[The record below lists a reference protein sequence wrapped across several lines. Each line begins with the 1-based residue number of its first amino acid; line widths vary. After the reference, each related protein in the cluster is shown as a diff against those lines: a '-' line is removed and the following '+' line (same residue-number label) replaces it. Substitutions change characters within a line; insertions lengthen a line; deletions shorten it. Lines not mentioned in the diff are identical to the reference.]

1 MEVKNKDKL
10 KSITNRNMIEE
21 VFTEIENMG
30 FTVVDKIYADGYMA
44 DTEKDIIC
52 NFHILEIPGFAFA
65 LWNTQFNQGDI
76 LKQIQENGIGW
87 TWANSLEIDPRS
99 DLVFFTQ
106 YERDI
111 DKFKPSRS
119 GFVWGIYR
127 DAWEED
133 NDNGEMVLV
142 EKWRLLDG
150 IEAILNYMKKHHFKA
165 IEYAGRQTRY
175 IWEDDITGF
184 YAFRQ
189 YIGDWCYVLRHQ
201 FMRYLKHKYVIR
213 QAKKLIKKLK
223 LSYGLVIEKEANW
236 SPRIDILI
244 RRKELDINN
253 IDKVQ
258 YKKEQDMIDKFEDKY
273 FMETSVEQFDID
285 ILEDYTKEDI
295 QLDID
300 TLKRFKEYVS
310 NIGKMY
316 EDGELDSRKIIYK
329 NYKGELK

>member
-1 MEVKNKDKL
+1 MELKNKDKL
-10 KSITNRNMIEE
+10 KSITNMNMMEE
-21 VFTEIENMG
+21 VFAEIENMG
-30 FTVVDKIYADGYMA
+30 FTVIDKEYADGYMA
-44 DTEKDIIC
+44 DVDKDIIC
-52 NFHILEIPGFAFA
+52 EFHILEIPGFAFA
-65 LWNTQFNQGDI
+65 MWNTQFNQDNI
-76 LKQIQENGIGW
+76 LKQIQKNGLGW
-87 TWANSLEIDPRS
+87 TWADSLEIDPRS

-127 DAWEED
+127 DTWEEED
-133 NDNGEMVLV
+133 DDDKMIQV

-150 IEAILNYMKKHHFKA
+150 IEAILNYMKKHHFKS

-175 IWEDDITGF
+175 IWEDDISGF

-189 YIGDWCYVLRHQ
+189 YIYEWSYVLWHR
-201 FMRYLKHKYVIR
+201 FVKYLKHKYILRKSKQLV
-213 QAKKLIKKLK
+213 KSLK
-223 LSYGLVIEKEANW
+223 LSYGIVVEKDNCW

-244 RRKELDINN
+244 RRKELDIN
-253 IDKVQ
+253 KVNKEQ
-258 YKKEQDMIDKFEDKY
+258 YKKEQDKIDIFEDKY

-285 ILEDYTKEDI
+285 LEDFTEEDI
-295 QLDID
+295 QVDKSALEQ
-300 TLKRFKEYVS
+300 FKEYIS
-310 NIGKMY
+310 KIGIID

>member
-1 MEVKNKDKL
+1 MELKNKDKL
-10 KSITNRNMIEE
+10 KSITNMNMMEE
-21 VFTEIENMG
+21 VFAEIENMG
-30 FTVVDKIYADGYMA
+30 FTVIDKEYADGYMA
-44 DTEKDIIC
+44 DVDKDIIC
-52 NFHILEIPGFAFA
+52 EFHILEIPGFAFA
-65 LWNTQFNQGDI
+65 MWNTQFNQDNI
-76 LKQIQENGIGW
+76 LKQIQKNGLGW
-87 TWANSLEIDPRS
+87 TWADSLEIDPRS

-127 DAWEED
+127 DTWEEED
-133 NDNGEMVLV
+133 DDGKMIQV

-150 IEAILNYMKKHHFKA
+150 IEAILNYMKKHHFKS

-175 IWEDDITGF
+175 IWEDDISGF

-189 YIGDWCYVLRHQ
+189 YIYEWSYVLWHR
-201 FMRYLKHKYVIR
+201 FVKYLKHKYILRKSKQLV
-213 QAKKLIKKLK
+213 KSLK
-223 LSYGLVIEKEANW
+223 LSYGIVVEKDNCW

-244 RRKELDINN
+244 RRKELDIN
-253 IDKVQ
+253 KVNKEQ
-258 YKKEQDMIDKFEDKY
+258 YKKEQDKIDIFEDKY

-285 ILEDYTKEDI
+285 LEDFTEEDI
-295 QLDID
+295 QVDKSALEQ
-300 TLKRFKEYVS
+300 FKEYIS
-310 NIGKMY
+310 KIGIID